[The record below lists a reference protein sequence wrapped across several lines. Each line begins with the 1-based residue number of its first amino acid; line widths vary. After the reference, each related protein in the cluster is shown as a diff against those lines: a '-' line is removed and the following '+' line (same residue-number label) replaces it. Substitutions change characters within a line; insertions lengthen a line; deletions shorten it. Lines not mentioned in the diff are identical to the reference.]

1 MRTLRPP
8 GDVTLW
14 FEAYGC
20 TANQGE
26 THELAARA
34 RALGHPLAASAD
46 EADTVVLGTCTVI
59 AATQQRM
66 EQRIAAL
73 RAAGKR
79 VIIGGCMATADRQ
92 RLRARFPDAPLLA
105 PGDTAEL
112 APLLGPPEDG
122 APAGGDARPGSDA
135 LSGGDAKHADAG
147 RADCRT
153 SAPVSAILNIASG
166 CLGRCTYCATLRARG
181 WVRSRP
187 VAEVV
192 ARARAALAA
201 GSRELL
207 LTSQDNA
214 AYGADNGE
222 SLAALLTA
230 LRALPGD
237 FRLRVGM
244 LNPALAAPE
253 ADALAAA
260 WDDPRVYRFLHL
272 PLQSG
277 SQTMLDAMGR
287 GHTLADFQRVV
298 DAFRSRH
305 PGLMLATDVIAGFPG
320 ESDADHR
327 ATLALLQRLEPVLVY
342 ITRFSPRDGTPA
354 ARMPHRVASGVAK
367 ERSRELTRLRQVLGR
382 RRFARLKDSRRG
394 VLAVE
399 RRKPG
404 STLCRDDGYHPIV
417 VAGELPLGVF
427 HTVEITDAHWAY
439 ACARTLGN
447 AAPE

>member
-1 MRTLRPP
+1 MP
-8 GDVTLW
+8 LW
-14 FEAYGC
+14 FETYGC

-26 THELAARA
+26 TRELADRA
-34 RALGHPLAASAD
+34 RALGHPLASSAD

-59 AATQQRM
+59 ATTQQRM
-66 EQRIAAL
+66 ERRIAAL
-73 RAAGKR
+73 CAAGKR
-79 VIIGGCMATADRQ
+79 VIIGGCMAVADR
-92 RLRARFPDAPLLA
+92 RLLRVRFPDAPLLA
-105 PGDTAEL
+105 PGDTAGL
-112 APLLGPPEDG
+112 APLLGPPEG
-122 APAGGDARPGSDA
+122 SAPAGGNAP
-135 LSGGDAKHADAG
+135 AG
-147 RADCRT
+147 CRVP
-153 SAPVSAILNIASG
+153 APVSAILNIASG

-181 WVRSRP
+181 RVRSRP

-222 SLAALLTA
+222 SMAGLLDA

-244 LNPALAAPE
+244 LNPALVAPHAE
-253 ADALAAA
+253 ALAAA

-272 PLQSG
+272 PVQSG
-277 SQTMLDAMGR
+277 SQEMLDAMGR
-287 GHTLADFQRVV
+287 GHTLTDFQRVV

-327 ATLALLQRLEPVLVY
+327 ATLALLERLAPELVY

-354 ARMPHRVASGVAK
+354 AQMPNRVASGVAK
-367 ERSRELTRLRQVLGR
+367 ERSRELTRLRQALGR
-382 RRFARLKDSRRG
+382 HRFARLVGSRLR

-404 STLCRDDGYHPIV
+404 STLCRDDGYRPVV
-417 VAGELPLGVF
+417 VADELPLGEF
-427 HTVEITDAHWAY
+427 HAVEITEAHWGWMKGRLTA
-439 ACARTLGN
+439 
-447 AAPE
+447 